1 MSEPALRVL
10 VLCLHGEE
18 EASMRYRIAAFLP
31 ALRAQGIAVEVAPFF
46 SGTGGRARRFLRGW
60 WRRLTLLLRRGE
72 FDVLWV
78 HRFAVPRFGNQVV
91 GWFGL
96 PMVYDFDDAIW
107 FRTAQGTRRT
117 REWNTLVRLATV
129 VCAGNRYLQ
138 QESQEAGAA
147 NAVLLPTVVDV
158 EKFTP
163 SENRT
168 SIPVVGWMGSPATFP
183 YLRAWLPAL
192 DALAQSTQ
200 FILRIIGAGV
210 PVSLPH
216 AQVEQPLWSA
226 DTEARQVAAFTV
238 GLYPLADDPWVRGK
252 CALKAI
258 QYMACGV
265 PFVVSPVGATAD
277 ITTHG
282 KEALWASSVEEMR
295 DAVLQLLQDATLRH
309 NLGRAGRARSEKHF
323 GLTETVPQLIGILRS
338 AKSLRPNRA
347 S

>member
-1 MSEPALRVL
+1 
-10 VLCLHGEE
+10 
-18 EASMRYRIAAFLP
+18 MRYRIAAFLP
-31 ALRAQGIAVEVAPFF
+31 ALREQGITVEVAPFF
-46 SGTGGRARRFLRGW
+46 GGKGGRAKRFIVGW
-60 WRRLTLLLRRGE
+60 WQRLNLLLRRRE

-107 FRTAQGTRRT
+107 FRTAQGTQRT
-117 REWNTLVRLATV
+117 REWNTLVRLAKV

-138 QESQEAGAA
+138 EQAQEAGAID
-147 NAVLLPTVVDV
+147 AVLLPTVVDV
-158 EKFTP
+158 AKFIP
-163 SENRT
+163 VENRT
-168 SIPVVGWMGSPATFP
+168 SIPIVGWMGSPATFP
-183 YLRAWLPAL
+183 YLQAWLPAL

-216 AQVEQPLWSA
+216 AQVEQPAWSA
-226 DTEARQVAAFTV
+226 DSEARQVAAFSV

-265 PFVVSPVGATAD
+265 PFVVSPIGATAD

-295 DAVLQLLQDATLRH
+295 DAVDRLLHDVTLRQ
-309 NLGRAGRARSEKHF
+309 NLGRAGRAKSETDF
-323 GLTETVPQLIGILRS
+323 GLAETVPQLVGILRI
-338 AKSLRPNRA
+338 AKVLRPNR
-347 S
+347 ST